1 MDYGIPVEQAW
12 YGALNSIMPLKVN
25 LRHLEA
31 HEIHL
36 KGELPVEE
44 LDLGLQDEMM
54 LARQPLQ
61 YDLQAEMVAHAVLV
75 QGKLT
80 LALNCQCVRCL
91 KPFTR
96 TITLDHWTLHLPLQG
111 EDAVNVDSDCVDLTP
126 YAREDMLLEFP
137 QHPLCGADC
146 RGLAETRHEDS
157 QSGPAAWNE
166 LDKLN
171 I

>member
-1 MDYGIPVEQAW
+1 MSP
-12 YGALNSIMPLKVN
+12 KVN

-36 KGELPVEE
+36 KGALPAEE
-44 LDLGLQDEMM
+44 LDFGLQDEMM
-54 LARQPLQ
+54 QAREPLH
-61 YDLQAEMVAHAVLV
+61 YDLQVEKVANAVLV

-80 LALNCQCVRCL
+80 LMLHCQCVRCL
-91 KPFTR
+91 KPFTQ
-96 TITLDHWTLHLPLQG
+96 TIKLENWTLHLPLEG
-111 EDAVNVDSDCVDLTP
+111 ADAVPVDNDCVDLTP

-146 RGLAETRHEDS
+146 CGLGQNGRESS
-157 QSGPAAWNE
+157 QSGPSAWNE

-171 I
+171 F